1 MLPPMLRL
9 PALDVHQPANLADAL
24 ALREQLGPGA
34 RWVAGG
40 TDLLPNLKLHMVDA
54 EHLVSLRAL
63 AELHGITVDAATG
76 ELCIGAA
83 TRLAD
88 LAADPDVLAHAPVLA
103 FAAGRVASPQLRN
116 MGTLGGNLCLDTR
129 CRYINQSELWR
140 EALGGCLKS
149 HGTECHVV
157 PGGQGCVAA
166 LSSDTAPVLIVHG
179 AAIDVLGPH
188 GASRSVAVADL
199 YDTDGLQHVRLEDGE
214 VLVRVRVPRQPATAR
229 HAYRK
234 WAARASIDFPLVSV
248 ALRLDLATTGL
259 DLASATGTA
268 TLAGGQLAVGVLGP
282 RPRVLDLGRFAGRP
296 VDEALALELGDFA
309 FARCHPLPNVPY
321 DAAYRRERLA
331 VEVRRAVRGM
341 A

>member
-1 MLPPMLRL
+1 MLRL
-9 PALDVHQPANLADAL
+9 PAVHVHQPASLADAI
-24 ALREQLGPGA
+24 ALRARLGATA

-40 TDLLPNLKLHMVDA
+40 TDLLPNLKLHMVQA
-54 EHLVSLRAL
+54 EHLVSLRRV
-63 AELHGITVDAATG
+63 AELHGIAVDATTG
-76 ELCIGAA
+76 ELSIGAA

-88 LAADPDVLAHAPVLA
+88 VATDPAVMARAPLLA

-179 AAIDVLGPH
+179 AAVDVAQPDG
-188 GASRSVAVADL
+188 GTRVVAVADL
-199 YDTDGLQHVRLEDGE
+199 YDSDGLWHVRLHPGE

-234 WAARASIDFPLVSV
+234 WAVRASIDFPLVSV
-248 ALRLDLATTGL
+248 ALRIDLA
-259 DLASATGTA
+259 AEAPPATV
-268 TLAGGQLAVGVLGP
+268 AGGRLAVGALGP
-282 RPRVLDLGRFAGRP
+282 RPRVLDLAPFAGRSL
-296 VDEALALELGDFA
+296 DETFALELGDFA
-309 FARCHPLPNVPY
+309 FARCRPLPNVPY
-321 DAAYRRERLA
+321 DAAYRRERLV

-341 A
+341 Q